1 MTPRCLAILI
11 PATFLV
17 CDLFADQIISQV
29 APSIYTN
36 KGNTNEA
43 VSGFTPT
50 NLSTIFTSKSQSP
63 LTTTNAVV
71 SFVFKSTAIAPRG
84 AAGSGQLNGNH
95 LSMHL
100 TQLAPGSYQLQLI
113 HRGDGAAQKVGA
125 LTIVDPT
132 AAPDRQATD
141 NKREASAAPDQVRVD
156 TDLQVRLPPG
166 MAAENIGKL
175 ELLDTSG
182 NAVLVAETHS
192 G

>member
-84 AAGSGQLNGNH
+84 AA
-95 LSMHL
+95 
-100 TQLAPGSYQLQLI
+100 
-113 HRGDGAAQKVGA
+113 QKVGA

-166 MAAENIGKL
+166 
-175 ELLDTSG
+175 
-182 NAVLVAETHS
+182 
-192 G
+192 